1 MKVLF
6 LVDVPLKGNAGEI
19 KSISDGYA
27 RNFLIP
33 RGLALAA
40 TPDVVRQAESAIR
53 KKQAEQGL
61 TREKLTSLR
70 EQIEGSQV
78 RLEARVGAED
88 RLFGSITAADIAAEL
103 SRVVDAPVDK
113 RQVVLD
119 KPLRRRGEY
128 EVTIRLAKD
137 LEARITVTIEPG
149 KA

>member
-6 LVDVPLKGNAGEI
+6 LVDVPSKGNAGEI

-33 RGLALAA
+33 RGLALPA
-40 TPDVVRQAESAIR
+40 TADVVRQAENVIR

-61 TREKLTSLR
+61 TREKLTRLK

-103 SRVVDAPVDK
+103 SRVVGAPVDK

-137 LEARITVTIEPG
+137 LESRITVTIEPA

>member
-53 KKQAEQGL
+53 KKRVERDLG
-61 TREKLTSLR
+61 REKLAGLR
-70 EQIEGSQV
+70 EQIEGKQV
-78 RLEARVGAED
+78 RLKARVGAED

-113 RQVVLD
+113 KQVALDRPLRQV
-119 KPLRRRGEY
+119 GEH
-128 EVTIRLAKD
+128 EVTVRLAKD
-137 LEARITVTIEPG
+137 LEAHITVTIEPG

>member
-6 LVDVPLKGNAGEI
+6 LVDVPTKGNAGEI
-19 KSISDGYA
+19 KAISDGYA

-53 KKQAEQGL
+53 KKQAERDL
-61 TREKLTSLR
+61 TQEKLAGLK
-70 EQIEGSQV
+70 EQIEGIRV
-78 RLEARVGAED
+78 CLKARAGAED

-103 SRVVDAPVDK
+103 SRAVDAPVDK

-119 KPLRRRGEY
+119 KPLRRLGEY
-128 EVTIRLAKD
+128 EVTVRLAKD
-137 LEARITVTIEPG
+137 LESHITVTIEPG
-149 KA
+149 KD

>member
-6 LVDVPLKGNAGEI
+6 LVDVPSKGNAGEI
-19 KSISDGYA
+19 KSVSDGYA

-40 TPDVVRQAESAIR
+40 TDDVVRQAESTIR
-53 KKQAEQGL
+53 KKQAEQEL
-61 TREKLTSLR
+61 TREKLTGLR
-70 EQIEGSQV
+70 EQIEGKQV

-103 SRVVDAPVDK
+103 SRLVEAPVDK
-113 RQVVLD
+113 KQVVLD
-119 KPLRRRGEY
+119 RPLRRRGEY

-137 LEARITVTIEPG
+137 LESRITVTIEPA
-149 KA
+149 KV

>member
-6 LVDVPLKGNAGEI
+6 LVDVPSKGNAGEI

-33 RGLALAA
+33 RGLALPA
-40 TPDVVRQAESAIR
+40 TADVVRQAESTIR

-61 TREKLTSLR
+61 TREKLTRLK
-70 EQIEGSQV
+70 EQIEGKQV
-78 RLEARVGAED
+78 SLEARVGAED

-103 SRVVDAPVDK
+103 SRLVEAPVDK

-137 LEARITVTIEPG
+137 LESHITVTIEPA

>member
-6 LVDVPLKGNAGEI
+6 LVDVPSQGNAGEI

-40 TPDVVRQAESAIR
+40 TDDVIRQAESTIR
-53 KKQAEQGL
+53 KKQVEQEM
-61 TREKLTSLR
+61 TREKLTQLR
-70 EQIEGSQV
+70 EQIEGKQV

-113 RQVVLD
+113 KQVVLD
-119 KPLRRRGEY
+119 RPLRRRGEY
-128 EVTIRLAKD
+128 EVTVRLAKD
-137 LEARITVTIEPG
+137 LESRITVTIEPA

>member
-6 LVDVPLKGNAGEI
+6 LVDVPSKGNAGEI
-19 KSISDGYA
+19 KSINDGYA

-40 TPDVVRQAESAIR
+40 TPDVVRQAESTIR
-53 KKQAEQGL
+53 KKQAEREL
-61 TREKLTSLR
+61 TREKLTQLR
-70 EQIEGSQV
+70 EQIEGKQV

-113 RQVVLD
+113 KQVVLD
-119 KPLRRRGEY
+119 RPLRRRGEY
-128 EVTIRLAKD
+128 EVTVRLAKD
-137 LEARITVTIEPG
+137 LESRITVTIEPA

>member
-19 KSISDGYA
+19 KSMNDGYA

-40 TPDVVRQAESAIR
+40 TADVVRQAESTIR
-53 KKQAEQGL
+53 KKQTERESSQ
-61 TREKLTSLR
+61 EKLTKLK
-70 EQIEGSQV
+70 EQIEGKQV

-103 SRVVDAPVDK
+103 SHVVGAPVDK

-137 LEARITVTIEPG
+137 LESHIKVTIEPA

>member
-6 LVDVPLKGNAGEI
+6 LVDVPSKGNAGEI

-33 RGLALAA
+33 RGLALPAIA
-40 TPDVVRQAESAIR
+40 DVVRQAENVIR
-53 KKQAEQGL
+53 KKQVEQGL
-61 TREKLTSLR
+61 TREKLTRLK

-103 SRVVDAPVDK
+103 SRVVGAPVDK

-137 LEARITVTIEPG
+137 LESRITVTIEPA

>member
-33 RGLALAA
+33 RGLALPA
-40 TPDVVRQAESAIR
+40 TADVVRQAESTIR

-61 TREKLTSLR
+61 TREKLTRLK
-70 EQIEGSQV
+70 EQIEGKQV
-78 RLEARVGAED
+78 SLEARVGAED

-103 SRVVDAPVDK
+103 SRLVEAPVDK

-137 LEARITVTIEPG
+137 LESHITVTIEPA

>member
-6 LVDVPLKGNAGEI
+6 LVDVPSKGNAGEI

-33 RGLALAA
+33 RGLALPA
-40 TPDVVRQAESAIR
+40 TADVVRQAENVIR
-53 KKQAEQGL
+53 KKQVEQGL
-61 TREKLTSLR
+61 TREKLTRLK

-103 SRVVDAPVDK
+103 SRVVGAPVDK

-137 LEARITVTIEPG
+137 LESRITVTIEPA

>member
-6 LVDVPLKGNAGEI
+6 LVDVPLKGNAGEV
-19 KSISDGYA
+19 KSINDGYA

-40 TPDVVRQAESAIR
+40 TDDVIRQAESTIR
-53 KKQAEQGL
+53 KKQVEQEM
-61 TREKLTSLR
+61 TREKLTQLR
-70 EQIEGSQV
+70 EQIEGKQV

-113 RQVVLD
+113 KQVVLD
-119 KPLRRRGEY
+119 RPLRRRGEY
-128 EVTIRLAKD
+128 EVTVRLAKD
-137 LEARITVTIEPG
+137 LESRITVTIEPA